1 MEKFTL
7 KRPVKADYIR
17 KYGFEGERIWR
28 FELLKYEEAKQA
40 FDRRQAN
47 IKAYQQKI
55 KDEEKAVRELV
66 KKVQAEK
73 SKTSTVKKPSVQKTT
88 APAKK
93 TAKAKRK

>member
-47 IKAYQQKI
+47 IKAYQDKI
-55 KDEEKAVRELV
+55 RNEEKAIRELM
-66 KKVQAEK
+66 KKQKAEK
-73 SKTSTVKKPSVQKTT
+73 P
-88 APAKK
+88 KK
-93 TAKAKRK
+93 TAPKRK

>member
-1 MEKFTL
+1 MEKFTF

-47 IKAYQQKI
+47 IKAYQDKI
-55 KDEEKAVRELV
+55 RNEEKAIRELM
-66 KKVQAEK
+66 KKQKAEK
-73 SKTSTVKKPSVQKTT
+73 P
-88 APAKK
+88 KK
-93 TAKAKRK
+93 TAPKRKSK

>member
-40 FDRRQAN
+40 FERRQAN
-47 IKAYQQKI
+47 IKAYQDKI
-55 KDEEKAVRELV
+55 RNEEKAIRELM
-66 KKVQAEK
+66 KKRKAEK
-73 SKTSTVKKPSVQKTT
+73 PKTT
-88 APAKK
+88 TK
-93 TAKAKRK
+93 AKAKK

>member
-47 IKAYQQKI
+47 IKAYQDKI
-55 KDEEKAVRELV
+55 RNEEKAIRELM
-66 KKVQAEK
+66 KKRKAEK
-73 SKTSTVKKPSVQKTT
+73 PKTT
-88 APAKK
+88 TK
-93 TAKAKRK
+93 AKAKK

>member
-7 KRPVKADYIR
+7 KRPVKTDYIR

-47 IKAYQQKI
+47 IKAYQDKI
-55 KDEEKAVRELV
+55 RNEEKAIRELM
-66 KKVQAEK
+66 KKQKAEK
-73 SKTSTVKKPSVQKTT
+73 P
-88 APAKK
+88 KK
-93 TAKAKRK
+93 TAPKRKSK

>member
-47 IKAYQQKI
+47 IKAYQDKI
-55 KDEEKAVRELV
+55 KNEEKAIRELM
-66 KKVQAEK
+66 KKQKAEK
-73 SKTSTVKKPSVQKTT
+73 PTKT
-88 APAKK
+88 AP
-93 TAKAKRK
+93 KRKSK